1 MEAELYALSILAAV
15 FIGILFLLLLYLAIR
30 KTVANKKRAQV
41 NEYKEKYNPYLFEYI
56 TEGAVSR
63 KLVPRSRVEKKAV
76 EELLAKYAEIL
87 EEGEERKNLTDLA
100 VLHLTDYY
108 RHKLKSRKWSSRMN
122 ALYSIENFKMG
133 TLLKDLFTMLGQKR
147 TSRDELIHILR
158 ILANFQFINLYEY
171 LNRRFSLL
179 SEFECRNILIRLEDG
194 HFDQFTIGFHQ
205 ARLEL
210 RHAVLDVIGVK
221 KDIRYLPFLE
231 SIFQAYSG
239 ETRLRAL
246 KAIASIGYVSNLGD
260 YLPLTTSG
268 SWEERMLTARIIGS
282 MRDEKGIP
290 RLVELIHDPTWWVRS
305 QAGQALAKFP
315 GGSAILQEIVN
326 TTKDE
331 FARDMAL
338 EWINKGV

>member
-1 MEAELYALSILAAV
+1 MAAELYTLSILTAV
-15 FIGILFLLLLYLAIR
+15 FIGALFLLLLYLSIR
-30 KTVANKKRAQV
+30 KIKANKRREQI
-41 NEYKEKYNPYLFEYI
+41 NGYKEKYNPYLFEYI
-56 TEGAVSR
+56 TEGTISR
-63 KLVPRSRVEKKAV
+63 KLVPRSGVEKKAV

-87 EEGEERKNLTDLA
+87 ESGGEKKNLTELA
-100 VLHLTDYY
+100 VLYLTDFY
-108 RHKLKSRKWSSRMN
+108 RGRLKSRRWSSRMN
-122 ALYSIENFKMG
+122 ALYYIENFKMD
-133 TLLKDLFTMLGQKR
+133 TLLKDLFAMLGQKR

-171 LNRRFSLL
+171 LNRKYSFL

-194 HFDQFTIGFHQ
+194 HFDQFTLGFHQ
-205 ARLEL
+205 ARTDLQ
-210 RHAVLDVIGVK
+210 HAVLDVIGVK

-231 SIFQAYSG
+231 SIFQSYRG

-246 KAIASIGYVSNLGD
+246 KAIGSIGYVNNLGD
-260 YLPLTTSG
+260 YLPLASSS

-290 RLVELIHDPTWWVRS
+290 NLVELMHDRIWWVRS

-315 GGSAILQEIVN
+315 NGCTILKEIVD
-326 TTKDE
+326 TTKDP
-331 FARDMAL
+331 FAKDMAL